1 MSVSADL
8 NAIPPQLRYGASQ
21 SVCRVQRIN
30 NIRPLGSD
38 AGSGSS
44 GDSFRF
50 DFPSRQ
56 LVDLASL
63 QLFFTATVEGMTT
76 AANGTQ
82 VAIPASWKFFRRIIF
97 YIGNTAVSGALSSH
111 AHQLY
116 NCLVAATGNTEW
128 CYSRANKNAIE
139 FVLPADETDLGA
151 IHPAATSAT
160 TTSRSAFLVA
170 DDFLGLPRSRNTVI
184 DQSLWGQLSIQVE
197 LADNS
202 ILRIRQTGDGSA
214 SVAGISY
221 RVSGMRASVEV
232 IESVPAQYISLLSAR
247 LSQTDQPIR
256 LPFMDYRTQ
265 IIANNSSVR
274 TAVNTNCLD
283 GVLIAPLIQAY
294 NTPAGVAIGTP
305 APAFQHNSG
314 RNLLNADQLKCQLQV
329 GASSYPRSQVEHALE
344 ALEITMDSW
353 HGASREGTA
362 LLYASAVTDDATIG
376 YRKLN
381 ALTKNFQF
389 YQRLSLNGA
398 GYQDGHLT
406 GVSTNGAGM
415 DIVFNSQ
422 NFTPA
427 NGFVLV
433 AHLCTACLV
442 FSPATSS
449 VSVEQ

>member
-1 MSVSADL
+1 
-8 NAIPPQLRYGASQ
+8 
-21 SVCRVQRIN
+21 
-30 NIRPLGSD
+30 
-38 AGSGSS
+38 
-44 GDSFRF
+44 
-50 DFPSRQ
+50 
-56 LVDLASL
+56 
-63 QLFFTATVEGMTT
+63 
-76 AANGTQ
+76 
-82 VAIPASWKFFRRIIF
+82 
-97 YIGNTAVSGALSSH
+97 
-111 AHQLY
+111 
-116 NCLVAATGNTEW
+116 
-128 CYSRANKNAIE
+128 
-139 FVLPADETDLGA
+139 
-151 IHPAATSAT
+151 
-160 TTSRSAFLVA
+160 
-170 DDFLGLPRSRNTVI
+170 
-184 DQSLWGQLSIQVE
+184 
-197 LADNS
+197 
-202 ILRIRQTGDGSA
+202 
-214 SVAGISY
+214 
-221 RVSGMRASVEV
+221 
-232 IESVPAQYISLLSAR
+232 
-247 LSQTDQPIR
+247 
-256 LPFMDYRTQ
+256 
-265 IIANNSSVR
+265 
-274 TAVNTNCLD
+274 
-283 GVLIAPLIQAY
+283 VLIAPLIQAY